1 MRISVVKPDNIVVV
15 DGVARQVDLS
25 DQDPALHA
33 IQWDGA
39 NGEYEYKNST
49 GPIQRVADFSEL
61 QLFLDRWIVA
71 APPPPPPPSPP
82 QPPTKDEMID
92 RTLADPV
99 LKLLLLEL
107 AGKAGLSEADLRAA
121 VKAKLP

>member
-1 MRISVVKPDNIVVV
+1 MRISVIKPDTIIVV
-15 DGVARQVDLS
+15 DGVARPVDLS
-25 DQDPALHA
+25 DQDLALHA

-49 GPIQRVADFSEL
+49 GPIQHVADFSEL
-61 QLFLDRWIVA
+61 QPFLDRWTA
-71 APPPPPPPSPP
+71 AAPLPPPPPPPPS
-82 QPPTKDEMID
+82 TKDEQID
-92 RTLADPV
+92 QTLANPV
-99 LKLLLLEL
+99 LKLLFLEL